1 MAVISL
7 SFSRNA
13 RIAPSFRR
21 HSASKITAFYMFI
34 NFQELLM
41 KRKDLIIKYPRT
53 PHIQGSRLQPG
64 DEDLRQRKFSE
75 IKGRHVVLE
84 EKIDGA
90 NSAISFTED
99 GELRLQSRGH
109 FLTGGAREKHY
120 DLLKQWAA
128 VHKDRFYD
136 VLGDRYVMYGE
147 WMYAKH
153 SIYYDLLPN
162 YFMEFDI
169 LDRDTD
175 RFLDTPSRR
184 QLTEELA
191 ISSCRVLASGTF
203 SDMNEI
209 LDYLGDSKYISTDHI
224 EHLRE
229 NALRL
234 GLDADR
240 ICRETDASRTMEGI
254 YIKVEE
260 NGEVVDRMKY
270 VRASFL
276 QTVEESKSH
285 WLDRPIVPNR
295 ITVPLSELFI

>member
-1 MAVISL
+1 
-7 SFSRNA
+7 
-13 RIAPSFRR
+13 
-21 HSASKITAFYMFI
+21 
-34 NFQELLM
+34 M
-41 KRKDLIIKYPRT
+41 KRDDIIIKYPRT

-64 DEDLRQRKFSE
+64 DEDLRQRRFIE
-75 IKGRHVVLE
+75 IEGRNVVLE

-90 NSAISFTED
+90 NSAISFTDE

-109 FLTGGAREKHY
+109 FLVGGSREKHY
-120 DLLKQWAA
+120 DLMKQWAA
-128 VHKDRFYD
+128 VHKDKFYE

-153 SIYYDLLPN
+153 TIYYDLLPN

-169 LDRDTD
+169 LDRETD
-175 RFLDTPSRR
+175 RFLDTPSRHALIR
-184 QLTEELA
+184 NLPVC
-191 ISSCRVLASGTF
+191 SCPVLASGRF
-203 SDMNEI
+203 SSMDDI
-209 LDYLGDSKYISTDHI
+209 LKHLGDSNYISAAHI
-224 EHLRE
+224 SHLRE
-229 NALRL
+229 DADRL
-234 GLDADR
+234 GLNADR

-276 QTVEESKSH
+276 QTVEESQSH

-295 ITVPLSELFI
+295 ITVPITKLFQ

>member
-1 MAVISL
+1 
-7 SFSRNA
+7 
-13 RIAPSFRR
+13 
-21 HSASKITAFYMFI
+21 
-34 NFQELLM
+34 M
-41 KRKDLIIKYPRT
+41 KRDDIIIKYPRT

-64 DEDLRQRKFSE
+64 DEDLRQRRFSE
-75 IKGRHVVLE
+75 IAGRNVVLE

-90 NSAISFTED
+90 NSAISFTDD
-99 GELRLQSRGH
+99 GQLRLQSRGH

-120 DLLKQWAA
+120 ELLKQWAA
-128 VHKDRFYD
+128 VHKDRLYG

-175 RFLDTPSRR
+175 RFLDTPSRH
-184 QLTEELA
+184 EL
-191 ISSCRVLASGTF
+191 IRNLPVSSCLVLAAGNF
-203 SDMNEI
+203 SNMDEI
-209 LDYLGDSKYISTDHI
+209 LKYLGDSKYISADHI
-224 EHLRE
+224 VHLRE
-229 NALRL
+229 DAGRL
-234 GLDADR
+234 NLDADR

-276 QTVEESKSH
+276 QTVEESQSH

-295 ITVPLSELFI
+295 ITTPIAELFV

>member
-1 MAVISL
+1 
-7 SFSRNA
+7 
-13 RIAPSFRR
+13 
-21 HSASKITAFYMFI
+21 
-34 NFQELLM
+34 M
-41 KRKDLIIKYPRT
+41 KRDDIIIKYPRT

-64 DEDLRQRKFSE
+64 DEDLRQRRFSE
-75 IKGRHVVLE
+75 IEGRNVVLE

-90 NSAISFTED
+90 NSAISFTDD

-120 DLLKQWAA
+120 DLLKQWGA
-128 VHKDRFYD
+128 VHRDRLWD

-169 LDRDTD
+169 LDRETD
-175 RFLDTPSRR
+175 RFLDTPSRHA
-184 QLTEELA
+184 L
-191 ISSCRVLASGTF
+191 ISRLPVCSCPVLASGRF
-203 SDMNEI
+203 SRIEEI
-209 LDYLGDSKYISTDHI
+209 LGYLGDSCYISENHI
-224 EHLRE
+224 AHLRE
-229 NALRL
+229 DAAKL

-240 ICRETDASRTMEGI
+240 VCRETDGSRTMEGI

-276 QTVEESKSH
+276 QTVEESQSH

-295 ITVPLSELFI
+295 ITVPITELFL

>member
-1 MAVISL
+1 
-7 SFSRNA
+7 
-13 RIAPSFRR
+13 
-21 HSASKITAFYMFI
+21 
-34 NFQELLM
+34 M
-41 KRKDLIIKYPRT
+41 KREDIIIKYPRT

-64 DEDLRQRKFSE
+64 DEDLRQRRFSE
-75 IKGRHVVLE
+75 IAGRHVVLE

-90 NSAISFTED
+90 NSAISFTDD

-120 DLLKQWAA
+120 DFLKQWAA
-128 VHKDRFYD
+128 VHKDRLYE

-153 SIYYDLLPN
+153 TIYYDLLPN

-169 LDRDTD
+169 LDRETD
-175 RFLDTPSRR
+175 RFLDTPSRH
-184 QLTEELA
+184 EL
-191 ISSCRVLASGTF
+191 IRNLPVSSCRVLASGNFTNME
-203 SDMNEI
+203 DI
-209 LDYLGDSKYISTDHI
+209 LKYLGDSRYISTDHI
-224 EHLRE
+224 AHLRE
-229 NALRL
+229 DAERL

-276 QTVEESKSH
+276 KTVEESQSH

-295 ITVPLSELFI
+295 ITTSIADLLV